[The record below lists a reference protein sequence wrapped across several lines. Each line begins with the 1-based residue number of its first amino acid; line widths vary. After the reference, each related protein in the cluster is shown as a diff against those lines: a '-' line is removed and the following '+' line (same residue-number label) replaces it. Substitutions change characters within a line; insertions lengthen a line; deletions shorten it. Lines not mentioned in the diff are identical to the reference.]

1 MLQKI
6 PKDKEVLNY
15 YVKLARDNSQ
25 SKNITDIL
33 VTLIKLAADKSLDT
47 IQSELDVHTFSLE
60 NMRIRVLKS
69 PRTSAL
75 RKLLG
80 LLEINEKTLTMGVFL
95 TRLNRYIVQNDFID
109 LNDLYIRISPLLSI
123 VFHFPPGT
131 RKVPYSFLLK
141 ELKNLFV

>member
-1 MLQKI
+1 MSIDSSSDEKTVVSLREAIEHLETSTDFLQH
-6 PKDKEVLNY
+6 
-15 YVKLARDNSQ
+15 R
-25 SKNITDIL
+25 
-33 VTLIKLAADKSLDT
+33 LDT
-47 IQSELDVHTFSLE
+47 IQSQLDVHTFSLE
-60 NMRIRVLKS
+60 SMRIRVLKS
-69 PRTSAL
+69 TRTSAL

-95 TRLNRYIVQNDFID
+95 TRLNRYLVQNDFID

>member
-1 MLQKI
+1 MSVDSSSDEKN
-6 PKDKEVLNY
+6 VLN
-15 YVKLARDNSQ
+15 LREAIEHLETS
-25 SKNITDIL
+25 TDFL
-33 VTLIKLAADKSLDT
+33 QHRLDT

-80 LLEINEKTLTMGVFL
+80 LLEVDEKTLTMGVFL

>member
-1 MLQKI
+1 MSIDSSSDEKIVVSLREAIEHLETSTDFLQH
-6 PKDKEVLNY
+6 
-15 YVKLARDNSQ
+15 R
-25 SKNITDIL
+25 
-33 VTLIKLAADKSLDT
+33 LDT
-47 IQSELDVHTFSLE
+47 IQSQLDVHTFSLE
-60 NMRIRVLKS
+60 SMRIRVLKS
-69 PRTSAL
+69 TRTSAL

-95 TRLNRYIVQNDFID
+95 TRLNRYLVQNDFID